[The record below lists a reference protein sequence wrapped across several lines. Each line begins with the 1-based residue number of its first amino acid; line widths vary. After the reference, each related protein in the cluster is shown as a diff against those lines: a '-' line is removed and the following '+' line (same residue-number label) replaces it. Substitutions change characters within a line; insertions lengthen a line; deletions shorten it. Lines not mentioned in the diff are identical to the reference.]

1 MKPED
6 ISLSLAMVVP
16 LWYYR
21 GLEQW
26 SAHHF
31 DLVKVS
37 GSNPLPAT
45 MFINYLK

>member
-1 MKPED
+1 MVYED
-6 ISLSLAMVVP
+6 ISLSLVVVVP
-16 LWYYR
+16 LGYYR

-37 GSNPLPAT
+37 GSSPLPAT
-45 MFINYLK
+45 MIINF